1 MKKVSRISLH
11 NLSKA
16 ELANN
21 EMNQLRGGS
30 GICIGICG
38 DSICRCV
45 EGASGNFD
53 SSVGIMERHIN
64 TEAEKKACDDAY
76 ENLSPSG
83 TVN

>member
-30 GICIGICG
+30 GGYCVAVCWNAACRCAEG
-38 DSICRCV
+38 DSGTFESSAGVTEDYINNGADKKDWEKV
-45 EGASGNFD
+45 HEGASG
-53 SSVGIMERHIN
+53 
-64 TEAEKKACDDAY
+64 A
-76 ENLSPSG
+76 
-83 TVN
+83 

>member
-30 GICIGICG
+30 GGVCVAICW
-38 DSICRCV
+38 DSACRCA
-45 EGASGNFD
+45 EGYSGAFY
-53 SSVGIMERHIN
+53 SSAEITEQFIN
-64 TEAEKKACDDAY
+64 NGADNDLVKEVVKGG
-76 ENLSPSG
+76 SG
-83 TVN
+83 R

>member
-30 GICIGICG
+30 GGVCAVICWG
-38 DSICRCV
+38 SACRCY
-45 EGASGNFD
+45 EGASGAFETSADITKEFIDNGAD
-53 SSVGIMERHIN
+53 KTAWEQARDGSSG
-64 TEAEKKACDDAY
+64 A
-76 ENLSPSG
+76 
-83 TVN
+83 

>member
-30 GICIGICG
+30 GGVCVAICW
-38 DSICRCV
+38 DSACRCA
-45 EGASGNFD
+45 EGYSGAFY
-53 SSVGIMERHIN
+53 SS
-64 TEAEKKACDDAY
+64 AEITKQFIDNGADMKLVDQVVKGG
-76 ENLSPSG
+76 SG
-83 TVN
+83 R

>member
-30 GICIGICG
+30 GGVCVAICW
-38 DSICRCV
+38 DSACRCA
-45 EGASGNFD
+45 EGYSGAFY
-53 SSVGIMERHIN
+53 SSAEITEQFIN
-64 TEAEKKACDDAY
+64 NGADMRLVDQVVKGG
-76 ENLSPSG
+76 SG
-83 TVN
+83 T

>member
-30 GICIGICG
+30 GGVCVAICW
-38 DSICRCV
+38 DSACRCA
-45 EGASGNFD
+45 EGYSGAFY
-53 SSVGIMERHIN
+53 SSAEITEQFIN
-64 TEAEKKACDDAY
+64 NGADKTAWEQARDG
-76 ENLSPSG
+76 SSG
-83 TVN
+83 A